1 MAQIVQPPATDYRDS
16 TEAFKT
22 LSLEETIE
30 KLNAS
35 VDGLAGSEVKARLA
49 QLGPNAIE
57 EKKTHP
63 LTQFLS
69 RYWGPMPWLLEIAI
83 VLAAFLG
90 HVTESVIIF
99 LLLSINAVIGFMH
112 QHNASKALELL
123 KKRLAVNAR
132 VLRDGKWQT
141 IDAAELVPGDII
153 LVKLGDIV
161 PADVKIVRGN
171 LSVDESSLTGESL
184 PTERSENNIVYSSSI
199 ARQGEAT
206 CLVLNTGGNTFF
218 GKTASLVKIA
228 KPVSH
233 QEEVMLT
240 IVRYMMY
247 LGIISSFAVGIYAL
261 VLHIPFLM
269 TLSFVVTFLI
279 GAVPVALPAVL
290 TIVQAAAGSQMAE
303 KGALVTRLDAIED
316 AASIS
321 VVCFDKTGTITQ
333 NKLTVVGS
341 AASPGFTEDDV
352 VRTAALASS
361 ADNMDLIDSAI
372 LNAAAARG
380 LAADGCTQRSFTPF
394 SPATRR
400 TEAVIECA
408 GSRYHVLKGAVPII
422 LDLCTATSETVKN
435 DINAQVALFAQK
447 GYRTIAVARARQDA
461 TSESPPELIGILAL
475 ADPIRSDSPAMI
487 ADLRALH
494 VKPIML
500 TGDSLAI
507 AREISVQAGIGP
519 NIISIKELDGLDESA
534 QARKVAHIDGFAE
547 IFPEDKYRIVKLLQ
561 KSGYMVGM
569 TGDGVNDAPAL
580 KQAEMGIAVSN
591 AADVAKASASVV
603 LTQEGV
609 GVIVQAIRLSRR
621 TYQRMLTWVI
631 NKVTKVV
638 QVLGL
643 LVAGFFLFKNMILSM
658 LDMSLLVFA
667 NDFVTMSLATD
678 NAKDAQAPNQW
689 NVKNITLASLAIGL
703 LLVTQGI
710 AGIFIGTDLLRLDFG
725 HMQTFVLLTLIFTS
739 QFRVL
744 IVRERR
750 CMWDSMPGTLLLAS
764 TGSTLVIFFLIGTF
778 GFIIPALGA
787 KGTALALAYSLVFT
801 AILDCPKRLF
811 FKLFHVD

>member
-1 MAQIVQPPATDYRDS
+1 MAQAVQPSTGAFSDS

-22 LSLEETIE
+22 LSLEETLA

-35 VDGLAGSEVKARLA
+35 ADGLASSEASARLA
-49 QLGPNAIE
+49 RLGLNAIE

-63 LTQFLS
+63 LAQYLS

-112 QHNASKALELL
+112 QRNASKALELL

-132 VLRDGKWQT
+132 VLRDRNWQT
-141 IDAAELVPGDII
+141 IDAIKLVPGDII

-184 PTERSENNIVYSSSI
+184 PAERSENSIVYSSSI

-247 LGIISSFAVGIYAL
+247 LGIVSSFAVGIYAL

-269 TLSFVVTFLI
+269 ILSFIVTFLI

-333 NKLTVVGS
+333 NKLSVVSS
-341 AASPGFTEDDV
+341 AASPGFSEDDIL
-352 VRTAALASS
+352 RIAALASS

-372 LNAAAARG
+372 LNAAASRG
-380 LAADGCTQRSFTPF
+380 LATKGCAQLSFTPF

-422 LDLCTATSETVKN
+422 LELCSATSESARS

-447 GYRTIAVARARQDA
+447 GYRTIAVARACEGA
-461 TSESPPELIGILAL
+461 APESPPELIGILAL
-475 ADPIRSDSPAMI
+475 ADPIRSDSRAMI
-487 ADLRALH
+487 ADLRALN

-519 NIISIKELDGLDESA
+519 NIISIKELDGMDEGA
-534 QARKVAHIDGFAE
+534 QARKVAQIDGFAE

-561 KSGYMVGM
+561 KSGYIVGM

-643 LVAGFFLFKNMILSM
+643 LVAGFFLFRNMILSM

-689 NVKNITLASLAIGL
+689 KVKNITLASLAIGL
-703 LLVTQGI
+703 LLAAQGI
-710 AGIFIGTDLLRLDFG
+710 GGIFIGQDLLRLDFG

-750 CMWDSMPGTLLLAS
+750 CFWDSMPGTLLLVS
-764 TGSTLVIFFLIGTF
+764 TGSTMAIFFLMGAF

-787 KGTALALAYSLVFT
+787 RETALALAYSLVFT
-801 AILDCPKRLF
+801 AMLDCPKRLF
-811 FKLFHVD
+811 FRLFHVD

>member
-1 MAQIVQPPATDYRDS
+1 MAQAVQPSTGAFSDS

-22 LSLEETIE
+22 LSLEETLA

-35 VDGLAGSEVKARLA
+35 VDGLASSEASARLA
-49 QLGPNAIE
+49 RLGLNAIE

-63 LTQFLS
+63 LAQYLS

-112 QHNASKALELL
+112 QRNASKALELL

-132 VLRDGKWQT
+132 VLRDRNWQT
-141 IDAAELVPGDII
+141 IDAIELVPGDII

-184 PTERSENNIVYSSSI
+184 PAERSENSIVYSSSI

-247 LGIISSFAVGIYAL
+247 LGIVSSFAVGIYAL

-269 TLSFVVTFLI
+269 ILSFIVTFLI

-333 NKLTVVGS
+333 NKLSVVSS
-341 AASPGFTEDDV
+341 AASPGFSEDDIL
-352 VRTAALASS
+352 RIAALASS

-380 LAADGCTQRSFTPF
+380 LATKGCAQLSFTPF

-422 LDLCTATSETVKN
+422 LELCSATSESARS

-447 GYRTIAVARARQDA
+447 GYRTIAVARACEGA
-461 TSESPPELIGILAL
+461 APESPPELIGILAL
-475 ADPIRSDSPAMI
+475 ADPIRSDSRAMI
-487 ADLRALH
+487 ADLRALN

-519 NIISIKELDGLDESA
+519 NIISIKELDGMDEGA
-534 QARKVAHIDGFAE
+534 QARKVAQIDGFAE

-561 KSGYMVGM
+561 KSGYIVGM

-643 LVAGFFLFKNMILSM
+643 LVAGFFLFRNMILSM

-689 NVKNITLASLAIGL
+689 KVKNITLASLAIGL
-703 LLVTQGI
+703 LLAAQGI
-710 AGIFIGTDLLRLDFG
+710 GGIFIGQDLLRLDFG

-750 CMWDSMPGTLLLAS
+750 CFWDSMPGTLLLVS
-764 TGSTLVIFFLIGTF
+764 TGSTMAIFFLMGAF

-787 KGTALALAYSLVFT
+787 RETALALAYSLVFT
-801 AILDCPKRLF
+801 AVLDCPKRLF
-811 FKLFHVD
+811 FRLFHVD

>member
-1 MAQIVQPPATDYRDS
+1 MAQAVQPSTGAFSDS

-22 LSLEETIE
+22 LSLEETLA

-35 VDGLAGSEVKARLA
+35 VDGLASSEASARLA
-49 QLGPNAIE
+49 RLGLNAIE
-57 EKKTHP
+57 EKKAHP
-63 LTQFLS
+63 LAQYLS

-112 QHNASKALELL
+112 QRNASKALELL

-132 VLRDGKWQT
+132 VLRDRNWQT
-141 IDAAELVPGDII
+141 IDAIKLVPGDII

-184 PTERSENNIVYSSSI
+184 PAERSENSIVYSSSI

-247 LGIISSFAVGIYAL
+247 LGIVSSFAVGIYAL

-269 TLSFVVTFLI
+269 ILSFIVTFLI

-333 NKLTVVGS
+333 NKLSVVSS
-341 AASPGFTEDDV
+341 AASPGFSEDDIL
-352 VRTAALASS
+352 RIAALASS

-380 LAADGCTQRSFTPF
+380 LATKGCAQLSFTPF

-422 LDLCTATSETVKN
+422 LELCSATSESARS

-447 GYRTIAVARARQDA
+447 GYRTIAVARACEGA
-461 TSESPPELIGILAL
+461 APESPPELIGILAL
-475 ADPIRSDSPAMI
+475 ADPIRSDSRAMI
-487 ADLRALH
+487 ADLRALN

-519 NIISIKELDGLDESA
+519 NIISIKELDGMDEGA
-534 QARKVAHIDGFAE
+534 QARKVAQIDGFAE

-561 KSGYMVGM
+561 KSGYIVGM

-643 LVAGFFLFKNMILSM
+643 LVAGFFLFRNMILSM

-689 NVKNITLASLAIGL
+689 KVKNITLASLAIGL
-703 LLVTQGI
+703 LLAAQGI
-710 AGIFIGTDLLRLDFG
+710 GGIFIGQDLLRLDFG

-750 CMWDSMPGTLLLAS
+750 CFWDSMPGTLLLVS
-764 TGSTLVIFFLIGTF
+764 TGSTMAIFFLMGAF

-787 KGTALALAYSLVFT
+787 RETALALAYSLVFT
-801 AILDCPKRLF
+801 AMLDCPKRLF
-811 FKLFHVD
+811 FRLFHVD

>member
-1 MAQIVQPPATDYRDS
+1 MAQAVQPSTGAFSDS

-22 LSLEETIE
+22 LSLEETLA

-35 VDGLAGSEVKARLA
+35 VDGLASSEASARLA
-49 QLGPNAIE
+49 RLGLNAIE

-63 LTQFLS
+63 LAQYLS

-112 QHNASKALELL
+112 QRNASKALELL

-132 VLRDGKWQT
+132 VLRDRNWQT
-141 IDAAELVPGDII
+141 IDAIELVPGDII

-184 PTERSENNIVYSSSI
+184 PAERSENSIVYSSSI

-247 LGIISSFAVGIYAL
+247 LGIVSSFAVGIYAL

-269 TLSFVVTFLI
+269 ILSFIVTFLI

-333 NKLTVVGS
+333 NKLSVVSS
-341 AASPGFTEDDV
+341 AASPGFSEDDIL
-352 VRTAALASS
+352 RIAALASS

-372 LNAAAARG
+372 LNAAASRG
-380 LAADGCTQRSFTPF
+380 LATKGCAQLSFTPF

-422 LDLCTATSETVKN
+422 LELCSATSESARS

-447 GYRTIAVARARQDA
+447 GYRTIAVARACEGA
-461 TSESPPELIGILAL
+461 APESPPELIGILAL
-475 ADPIRSDSPAMI
+475 ADPIRSDSRAMI
-487 ADLRALH
+487 ADLRALN

-519 NIISIKELDGLDESA
+519 NIISIKELDGMDEGA
-534 QARKVAHIDGFAE
+534 QARKVAQIDGFAE

-561 KSGYMVGM
+561 KSGYIVGM

-643 LVAGFFLFKNMILSM
+643 LVAGFFLFRNMILSM

-689 NVKNITLASLAIGL
+689 KVKNITLASLAIGL
-703 LLVTQGI
+703 LLAAQGI
-710 AGIFIGTDLLRLDFG
+710 GGIFIGQDLLRLDFG

-750 CMWDSMPGTLLLAS
+750 CFWDSMPGTLLLVS
-764 TGSTLVIFFLIGTF
+764 TGSTMAIFFLMGAF

-787 KGTALALAYSLVFT
+787 RETALALAYSLVFT
-801 AILDCPKRLF
+801 AMLDCPKRLF
-811 FKLFHVD
+811 FRLFHVD

>member
-1 MAQIVQPPATDYRDS
+1 MAQAVQPSTGAFSDS

-22 LSLEETIE
+22 LSLEETLA

-35 VDGLAGSEVKARLA
+35 ADGLASSEASARLA
-49 QLGPNAIE
+49 RLGLNAIE
-57 EKKTHP
+57 EKKAHP
-63 LTQFLS
+63 LAQYLS

-112 QHNASKALELL
+112 QRNTSKALELL

-132 VLRDGKWQT
+132 VLRDRNWQT
-141 IDAAELVPGDII
+141 IDAIKLVPGDII

-184 PTERSENNIVYSSSI
+184 PAERSENSIVYSSSI

-247 LGIISSFAVGIYAL
+247 LGIVSSFAVGIYAL

-269 TLSFVVTFLI
+269 ILSFIVTFLI

-333 NKLTVVGS
+333 NKLSVVSS
-341 AASPGFTEDDV
+341 AASPGFSEDDIL
-352 VRTAALASS
+352 RIAALASS

-372 LNAAAARG
+372 LNAAASRG
-380 LAADGCTQRSFTPF
+380 LATKGCAQLSFTPF

-422 LDLCTATSETVKN
+422 LELCSATSESARS

-447 GYRTIAVARARQDA
+447 GYRTIAVARACEGA
-461 TSESPPELIGILAL
+461 APESPPELIGILAL
-475 ADPIRSDSPAMI
+475 ADPIRSDSRAMI
-487 ADLRALH
+487 ADLRALN

-519 NIISIKELDGLDESA
+519 NIISIKELDGMDEGA
-534 QARKVAHIDGFAE
+534 QARKVAQIDGFAE

-561 KSGYMVGM
+561 KSGYIVGM

-643 LVAGFFLFKNMILSM
+643 LVAGFFLFRNMILSM

-689 NVKNITLASLAIGL
+689 KVKNITLASLAIGL
-703 LLVTQGI
+703 LLAAQGI
-710 AGIFIGTDLLRLDFG
+710 GGIFIGQDLLRLDFG

-750 CMWDSMPGTLLLAS
+750 CFWDSMPGTLLLVS
-764 TGSTLVIFFLIGTF
+764 TGSTMAIFFLMGAF

-787 KGTALALAYSLVFT
+787 RETALALAYSLVFT
-801 AILDCPKRLF
+801 AMLDCPKRLF
-811 FKLFHVD
+811 FRLFHVD